1 VPFMRESVSKLL
13 KPDLDLADAI
23 YEKCKNFGNWHGV
36 IPLLWPNAKHIISI
50 MTGTM
55 EPYLR
60 KLRHYAGNLPLLTSE
75 YVAIE
80 GFAANIDPLS

>member
-1 VPFMRESVSKLL
+1 MRESVSKLL

-23 YEKCKNFGNWHGV
+23 YEKCKNIGNWHGV
-36 IPLLWPNAKHIISI
+36 IPLLWPNAKYIISI